1 MPNKPSS
8 IAKISR
14 PDSKGI
20 FPRERLFREL
30 DQARQK
36 RVLWIAGPAG
46 SGKTSLASSYI
57 ESRSIPAIWV
67 QLDEGDGDPA
77 AFFYYLR
84 LAVQNANHHR
94 VEPLPL
100 FTAEYQQRL
109 GLFTRRFFEK
119 ICDLLNRPYLLVFDN
134 YQEVPEQAALH
145 EMIVHG
151 LEAVQKG
158 VCAMFLSRSEPP
170 PSFVRLMAN
179 EAVHLMTW
187 NDLRLSLAE
196 CEAILQMKDGDRL
209 DGCAVEQMH
218 GACEGWA
225 AGIILMRVLM
235 RVHALDEWMAIRNA
249 SCREIF
255 SYFAGEV
262 LDRLDDSVRSFLL
275 HTAFLPKIHADA
287 ANHLAGVGDAEKRL
301 SSLARNQYFTTRS
314 AGKESV
320 YQYHQLFR
328 EFLIATAKA
337 EWTAAKLQCIQRKAA
352 ELLEDQGQIED
363 AAGLLLDS
371 RDWEGIIRLIQENA
385 RSFISQGRY
394 RTVEKWIRRIPDPHR
409 DEEPWLWY
417 WLGICRMPEN
427 LQASRAALEKG
438 YIPFRKSDDI
448 AGVFLS
454 WSGIVETYSY
464 EWGVMYP
471 LDHWIAEM
479 DTLLTLYPRFPSSEI
494 EARVILGM
502 FFALMYRQPD
512 HPDMHL
518 WEEKAWELA
527 FSDADLDIRV
537 AVSSHLIMYFLGWR
551 GHHTKAELLLN
562 SLKISLLPRS
572 TKISPLH
579 EIIWR

>member
-1 MPNKPSS
+1 
-8 IAKISR
+8 
-14 PDSKGI
+14 
-20 FPRERLFREL
+20 
-30 DQARQK
+30 
-36 RVLWIAGPAG
+36 
-46 SGKTSLASSYI
+46 
-57 ESRSIPAIWV
+57 
-67 QLDEGDGDPA
+67 
-77 AFFYYLR
+77 
-84 LAVQNANHHR
+84 
-94 VEPLPL
+94 
-100 FTAEYQQRL
+100 
-109 GLFTRRFFEK
+109 
-119 ICDLLNRPYLLVFDN
+119 
-134 YQEVPEQAALH
+134 
-145 EMIVHG
+145 
-151 LEAVQKG
+151 
-158 VCAMFLSRSEPP
+158 
-170 PSFVRLMAN
+170 
-179 EAVHLMTW
+179 
-187 NDLRLSLAE
+187 
-196 CEAILQMKDGDRL
+196 
-209 DGCAVEQMH
+209 MH
-218 GACEGWA
+218 GQCEGWT
-225 AGIILMRVLM
+225 AGIILMMVLM
-235 RVHALDEWMAIRNA
+235 RVHDLGEWMAFRKT

-262 LDRLDDSVRSFLL
+262 LDRLDESMRSFLL

-287 ANHLAGVGDAEKRL
+287 ANHLAGAGDAEKRL

-371 RDWEGIIRLIQENA
+371 PDWQGILRLIQENA
-385 RSFISQGRY
+385 RSMISQGRY
-394 RTVEKWIRRIPDPHR
+394 RTVEKWLRRIPEHFR
-409 DEEPWLWY
+409 DKEPWLWY
-417 WLGICRMPEN
+417 WLGICRMPED
-427 LQASRAALEKG
+427 LQASRAALQKG
-438 YIPFRKSDDI
+438 YTRFRKSDDI

-479 DTLLTLYPRFPSSEI
+479 DTLLTLYPEFPSSEI

-512 HPDMHL
+512 HPDMRL
-518 WEEKAWELA
+518 WEEKAWDLA

-579 EIIWR
+579 EIIWRSMEGASLWFFNYFEKSHAALKEGIEKAEEYGISIWNAMLLALRGHLSVGERKTDTAKDCIERMGFILNTGRILDISSYHFVCAGFELIQGRMPQAVAHIEATLRYSRQSGTPTIHHFYLTGFADLLLDMGDFEHAQKHIENIYNFCVKAYNENLKTYCFWLWARLNFDTRNESTGFKYLRTYLEHSRKYRIHNHHWWRSSVMAHLFVK